1 MLQIRLKIFFSDDK
15 FKVKPHIIEIDK
27 DFFKKMTKFECLV
40 TGNRQQMSFYSLNKK
55 VRFWEVH
62 FFTT

>member
-1 MLQIRLKIFFSDDK
+1 MITK

-27 DFFKKMTKFECLV
+27 DFFKKMTKFESLV